1 MEEEIKE
8 YQNTLYAI
16 ALCGADTIQY
26 VDYINIKKDVDDKG
40 NGVTL
45 AMSYTTP
52 GKNIIKLIMNKNVLF
67 FDKKSEAEH
76 ILDIIKDVYGN
87 DTNFKVVKL
96 NITCNCTFV

>member
-52 GKNIIKLIMNKNVLF
+52 GR
-67 FDKKSEAEH
+67 S
-76 ILDIIKDVYGN
+76 
-87 DTNFKVVKL
+87 
-96 NITCNCTFV
+96 